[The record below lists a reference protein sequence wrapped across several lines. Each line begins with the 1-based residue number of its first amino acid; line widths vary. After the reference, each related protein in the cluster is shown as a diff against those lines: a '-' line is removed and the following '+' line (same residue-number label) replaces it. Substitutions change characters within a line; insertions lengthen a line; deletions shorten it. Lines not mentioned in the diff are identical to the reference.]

1 MPDQNNP
8 KAAAGKTVANN
19 EPTTAH
25 MVKTAIEN
33 GGKIVKPNN
42 APV

>member
-1 MPDQNNP
+1 MPGQNNP
-8 KAAAGKTVANN
+8 KAAAGKIVAKN
-19 EPTTAH
+19 EPMTAH
-25 MVKTAIEN
+25 VVKTTIEN